1 MRLLGLTCIGFSLLL
16 AALPA
21 QAQWKWK
28 DSKGTIVVS
37 DIPPPRDV
45 PERDVLQKPEFVA
58 RRPAPAAVATANPAS
73 AVPTDKPKVDP
84 ELEARRKR
92 SEQEQ
97 ADRHKA
103 DEVKVAAARADNCK
117 RAREH
122 LASLESGARLART
135 SESGEREIMDD
146 KARADEMQRTR
157 QIISSECR

>member
-1 MRLLGLTCIGFSLLL
+1 MRLHGYICIGLSLLL

-28 DSKGTIVVS
+28 DSKGGVVVS
-37 DIPPPRDV
+37 DIPPPRDM
-45 PERDVLQKPEFVA
+45 PERDVLQKPEQMA
-58 RRPAPAAVATANPAS
+58 RRPTPMAVATAIPAS
-73 AVPTDKPKVDP
+73 GVAPAKPKVDP
-84 ELEARRKR
+84 ELEARRKQ

-103 DEVKVAAARADNCK
+103 DEQKVASARADNCK

-122 LASLESGARLART
+122 LASLESGTRLART
-135 SESGEREIMDD
+135 SETGEREILDD

-157 QIISSECR
+157 QIISTECR